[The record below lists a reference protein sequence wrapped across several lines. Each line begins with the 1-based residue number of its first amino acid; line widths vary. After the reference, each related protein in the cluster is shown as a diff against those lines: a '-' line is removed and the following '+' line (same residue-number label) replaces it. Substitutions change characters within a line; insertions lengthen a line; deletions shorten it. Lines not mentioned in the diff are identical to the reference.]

1 MRTVD
6 KIEESIAIS
15 YVGSLRGK
23 LFNEIKEDV
32 GDIDIIGINDW
43 MKCLA
48 STVPLTL
55 LSSLVFIKAVWVVV
69 VDLVN

>member
-1 MRTVD
+1 LRTVD

-32 GDIDIIGINDW
+32 GDIDIIGIND
-43 MKCLA
+43 
-48 STVPLTL
+48 
-55 LSSLVFIKAVWVVV
+55 
-69 VDLVN
+69 